1 MKARIILSSADFS
14 ANNIGRI
21 VELADLTKKVLARQT
36 QYGEDSDEAQAL
48 NTFLNTLVDNGF
60 LGGDSPLLKTLVIPG
75 LGANH
80 GQLMYNIASLDQDG
94 YPVNIMPP
102 AEQEAVENKRVYRP
116 ILDSSNRIVAM
127 LAYTDDGME
136 SSDVNSQSRFNPHI
150 WDSAV
155 NNQPVPSYSFVY
167 FGHSS
172 KNAMGESSILSENGT
187 QSWTNKR
194 DISQIKSGSAVL
206 VGLSFGTQTG
216 DGFRLMNYDVSGVM
230 DGMIG
235 STEVT
240 GEQGTAAIFTS
251 TTTYSLFRIGTFV
264 YNVNNQ
270 AACSL
275 FAFGNKIPSA
285 KKSVLQSAVS
295 TFLTAIHAI

>member
-1 MKARIILSSADFS
+1 MKARIILSAADFS
-14 ANNIGRI
+14 QNNIGRI
-21 VELADLTKKVLARQT
+21 VELSDFTKKVLKKQT
-36 QYGEDSDEAQAL
+36 QYNEDSNEAQAL
-48 NTFLNTLVDNGF
+48 DTFLNTLADNGF
-60 LGGDSPLLKTLVIPG
+60 IGGDSPLLKTLVIPG
-75 LGANH
+75 LAANH
-80 GQLMYNIASLDQDG
+80 GQLMYNIASLDKDG
-94 YPVNIMPP
+94 YPVNIMPS
-102 AEQEAVENKRVYRP
+102 AEQVVAENKRAYRP

-136 SSDVNSQSRFNPHI
+136 SIDVNSQSRFNPHI

-155 NNQPVPSYSFVY
+155 NNQPVPSFSIVY

-172 KNAMGESSILSENGT
+172 KNAMGESSVLIENGT
-187 QSWTNKR
+187 QSFTNKR
-194 DISQIKSGSAVL
+194 DVSQFKSGSTL
-206 VGLSFGTQTG
+206 LTSLSFGTQTG
-216 DGFRLMNYDVSGVM
+216 AGFRIVNYDVSGIM

-240 GEQGTAAIFTS
+240 GEQGTAVTFTS
-251 TTTYSLFRIGTFV
+251 TTSYSLFRIGTFV
-264 YNVNNQ
+264 YNSDNQ

-275 FAFGNKIPSA
+275 FAFGGKIPSA